1 MDVGIFCYNFF
12 TVLIFFKLARIKVR
26 KNFEEELKMTNEIF
40 RNERIANDESLFTKF
55 FTSAGRIDRT
65 TFFLRLLAV
74 LMIEFSLLF
83 ATGFVAL
90 LANLSLENPPLWMNL
105 SFEAVFFAAIIP
117 KYFLNVKRLH
127 DIGKDSTLAK
137 IFWGVEIL
145 SASIFIST
153 INGILILSSVLSI
166 ASLVFTFYLLFK
178 RGENNA
184 NEYGN
189 AQ

>member
-1 MDVGIFCYNFF
+1 
-12 TVLIFFKLARIKVR
+12 
-26 KNFEEELKMTNEIF
+26 MTNEIF
-40 RNERIANDESLFTKF
+40 RNERIAADESLFTKF
-55 FTSAGRIDRT
+55 FTSAGRINRI
-65 TFFLRLLAV
+65 TFFGRFTVILL
-74 LMIEFSLLF
+74 IEFSLLF
-83 ATGFVAL
+83 ATEFVAWF
-90 LANLSLENPPLWMNL
+90 ANFTLNNPPLWVDA
-105 SFEAVFFAAIIP
+105 SIFAVLLVGLIP
-117 KYFLNVKRLH
+117 EYFLKVKRLH

-137 IFWGVEIL
+137 IFLGVEIL
-145 SASIFIST
+145 SAIIFIST